1 MSGAT
6 IPVAAKDMSKVVS
19 LVKADT
25 TGREADQVYFG
36 PDYANFVAVTGND
49 PGAKTTESLWW
60 LTDAGARFGVDDTR
74 DVREA
79 LGLKTKPSLAPWVAL
94 RLASARSDLV
104 TSGCARRARHPT
116 DGYVPCRV
124 GGT

>member
-1 MSGAT
+1 MF
-6 IPVAAKDMSKVVS
+6 
-19 LVKADT
+19 
-25 TGREADQVYFG
+25 FG

-74 DVREA
+74 DAARGA
-79 LGLKTKPSLAPWVAL
+79 GLEDHAEPGAVGGAAAAATRP
-94 RLASARSDLV
+94 DLV
-104 TSGCARRARHPT
+104 ASGCAGGARHPT

-124 GGT
+124 GGTQ